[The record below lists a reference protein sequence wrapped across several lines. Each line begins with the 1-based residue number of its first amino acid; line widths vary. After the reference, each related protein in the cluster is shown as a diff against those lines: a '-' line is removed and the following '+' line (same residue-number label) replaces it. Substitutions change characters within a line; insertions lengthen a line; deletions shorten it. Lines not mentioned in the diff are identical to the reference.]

1 MKAPTLPTFVNDPVA
16 LATYDLAMLLVK
28 RRILIE
34 KISLF
39 KERKDGLL

>member
-1 MKAPTLPTFVNDPVA
+1 MESPTLPAFVNDPIS

-34 KISLF
+34 KINLF
-39 KERKDGLL
+39 KERKI